1 LGGEYQ
7 KLHPFFAQVGIT
19 HHISCPHTHQQN
31 GVAERK
37 HRHIVEVGLAL
48 LAHAFMPLKFWGD
61 AFISTTYLINR
72 IPSKV
77 LSYDTPLHHL
87 FQKQP
92 DYSLLRTFGCA
103 CWPNLRPYNNHKL
116 QFRSKQCTFLGYSLS
131 HKGFKCLDPDSGRV
145 YISRD
150 VTFDESLFPFQNLG
164 PNAGRRFQEDINLL
178 PSFLLNP
185 LTTNTGA
192 SNLTDHATGFPN
204 NPASNICVV
213 DAEMQ
218 EDMPTHEGAH
228 GAASSGALL
237 EADPP
242 APATDATGVVAPDST
257 ARGSSAAQDPA
268 QVPTRSASDHM
279 LQEPGAS
286 MAPSTGGEVQRI
298 QRPRTRLQSGI
309 RKEKVYTDGTVKYSL
324 LSSTGEPYNIVEALE
339 DSNWK
344 QAMDTEYNALMK
356 NNTWHLVPPQKGRNI
371 IDCKWVYKIKRKQ
384 DGSLDRY
391 KARLVAKGFKQRYG
405 IDYEDT
411 FSPVVKAATD
421 SRLEGG

>member
-1 LGGEYQ
+1 
-7 KLHPFFAQVGIT
+7 
-19 HHISCPHTHQQN
+19 
-31 GVAERK
+31 
-37 HRHIVEVGLAL
+37 
-48 LAHAFMPLKFWGD
+48 
-61 AFISTTYLINR
+61 
-72 IPSKV
+72 V

-116 QFRSKQCTFLGYSLS
+116 LFRSKQCTFLGYSLS

-192 SNLTDHATGFPN
+192 SNLTDHATSFPN
-204 NPASNICVV
+204 NPASNICAV
-213 DAEMQ
+213 DVEIQ
-218 EDMPTHEGAH
+218 EGIPTHEGAH

-237 EADPP
+237 EVDPP
-242 APATDATGVVAPDST
+242 APATDATGASTMSRRSGGSAASFIPPDSADHVAPLHPEDSATHRPLVASDNT
-257 ARGSSAAQDPA
+257 ARGSSAARDPA
-268 QVPTRSASDHM
+268 QVPTRSASDHVS
-279 LQEPGAS
+279 QEPGAS
-286 MAPSTGGEVQRI
+286 VAPSTGGEVQRI
-298 QRPRTRLQSGI
+298 QRLRTRLQSGI
-309 RKEKVYTDGTVKYSL
+309 HKEKIYTDGTVKYSF
-324 LSSTGEPYNIVEALE
+324 LSSTGEPCNIVEALE

-356 NNTWHLVPPQKGRNI
+356 NNTWHLVPP
-371 IDCKWVYKIKRKQ
+371 
-384 DGSLDRY
+384 
-391 KARLVAKGFKQRYG
+391 
-405 IDYEDT
+405 
-411 FSPVVKAATD
+411 
-421 SRLEGG
+421 

>member
-1 LGGEYQ
+1 MTRLY
-7 KLHPFFAQVGIT
+7 IT
-19 HHISCPHTHQQN
+19 CFKNNQI
-31 GVAERK
+31 
-37 HRHIVEVGLAL
+37 
-48 LAHAFMPLKFWGD
+48 
-61 AFISTTYLINR
+61 
-72 IPSKV
+72 
-77 LSYDTPLHHL
+77 
-87 FQKQP
+87 
-92 DYSLLRTFGCA
+92 LRTFGCA
-103 CWPNLRPYNNHKL
+103 CGPNLRPYNNHKL

-204 NPASNICVV
+204 NPASNIYAV

-242 APATDATGVVAPDST
+242 APATDVTGASTMSRRSGGSAASYVPPDSVDRVAPLRLEDSATHRPLVAPDST
-257 ARGSSAAQDPA
+257 ARGSSAAQDPT

-279 LQEPGAS
+279 PQEPGAS

-324 LSSTGEPYNIVEALE
+324 LSSSGEPYKIVEALG

-344 QAMDTEYNALMK
+344 HAMDIEYNALMK
-356 NNTWHLVPPQKGRNI
+356 NNTWHLASSSSERAEYYWLQI
-371 IDCKWVYKIKRKQ
+371 
-384 DGSLDRY
+384 
-391 KARLVAKGFKQRYG
+391 G
-405 IDYEDT
+405 I
-411 FSPVVKAATD
+411 
-421 SRLEGG
+421 